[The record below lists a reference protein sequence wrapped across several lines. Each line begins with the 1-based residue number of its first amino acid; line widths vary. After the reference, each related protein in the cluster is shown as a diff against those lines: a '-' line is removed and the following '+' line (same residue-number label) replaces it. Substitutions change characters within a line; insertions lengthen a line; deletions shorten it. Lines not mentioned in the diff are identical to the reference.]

1 MSNLSIQELRH
12 RADLKEFIALPARV
26 HAGHSNWLPPLYMD
40 EWVFFDPKKNKAFAQ
55 CDTLLLLARREGT
68 VVGRIMGIIHHPYNE
83 RVGERTVRFSHLE
96 AFEDEEAVHALIQAV
111 EGWGQ
116 EKGMN
121 RSVGPFGFSDK
132 DPEGLMVE
140 GFEQAPILVT
150 TCNLPYLPEMVER
163 AGYSKKLDCL
173 DFLID
178 IERGIPA
185 SFPRIFERVH
195 ANPAFRLVEFNQTKE
210 IKPYIE
216 AVFQLINI
224 AYIDLYGFQ
233 PMDAQ
238 EIQELASRYLPLLNP
253 RFVKVVLDAEEQL
266 IAFVIGMPN
275 LAPGIQRAK
284 GKLLPV
290 GWWHILKAMRQ
301 ATRLDLMLGAV
312 HPDYRGRGLDV
323 LMGWPLIQS
332 ARQKG
337 IRTFETHLVLE
348 TNARMLAEYARL
360 GATLHKRFRVFQ
372 RDL

>member
-1 MSNLSIQELRH
+1 MSAIQIEEVRH
-12 RADLKEFIALPARV
+12 RGDLNAFIQLPAQV
-26 HAGHSNWLPPLYMD
+26 HARHSNWLPPLYMD
-40 EWVFFDPKKNKAFAQ
+40 EWSFFNPTKNKAFAL
-55 CDTLLLLARREGT
+55 CDTILLLARRDGQLR
-68 VVGRIMGIIHHPYNE
+68 GRIMGIIHHPYNE
-83 RVGERTVRFSHLE
+83 RMGERTVRFSHLE
-96 AFEDEEAVHALIQAV
+96 AFEEEDIVHALIEAV
-111 EGWGQ
+111 ESWGK

-121 RSVGPFGFSDK
+121 RCVGPFGFSDK

-140 GFEQAPILVT
+140 GFQEDPILVT
-150 TCNLPYLPEMVER
+150 TCNLPYLPAMVES

-173 DFLID
+173 DFLIE
-178 IERGIPA
+178 IEQGIPA
-185 SFPRIFERVH
+185 SFPRIFERVN
-195 ANPAFRLVEFNQTKE
+195 ANPAFRLLEFNRTRE

-238 EIQELASRYLPLLNP
+238 EIRELASRYLPLLNP
-253 RFVKVVLDAEEQL
+253 RFIKVVLDTNNQL

-275 LAPGIQRAK
+275 LAPGIQRAH
-284 GKLLPV
+284 GKLLPL
-290 GWWHILKAMRQ
+290 GWWHILKSMRN
-301 ATRLDLMLGAV
+301 ASRLDLMLGAV

-332 ARQKG
+332 ARKKG

-360 GATLHKRFRVFQ
+360 GARLHKRFRVFQ
-372 RDL
+372 KAL